1 MRLNVWKYF
10 KKKKKTLF
18 NETHKG
24 VFMAEMKPDKK
35 SLKNILVAED
45 DAYYQIPIY
54 QRPYQWTEENC
65 EKLLDDL
72 LSSYECYKESDYFC
86 GSLVLIAIGID
97 SETNATTYDIVDGQQ
112 RLSTFILLAKVLATL
127 YNKDLNT
134 TSRGLLEKSLGDT
147 DGEKRKRLIFDTIG
161 LNAEKDFQNAL
172 DFFDDLDA
180 SKGKNSKSND
190 PSKGKNSYLKNA
202 ICLKNYLEKKEIV
215 DINDFI
221 RWLYFKV
228 IFIKTTCSN
237 ISMALRIFSVL
248 NARGLPLHAIDVFK
262 VELLKKLAKEKDQE
276 DFVYRWNALRQKCS
290 ENESKFPKRKE
301 NKREKN
307 AAEILF
313 SWYLTYLHP
322 VTSGKNM
329 EERLADQFERLNKT
343 PLEYLKGVEDFY
355 NAYCEVLE
363 MQDRHAHLLSY
374 LASDF
379 WHIIL
384 CTSILHNYSQSEI
397 ETLKELLV
405 KFYYQNW
412 VAEQKEPKKQTNCN
426 IINALK
432 EKKNIDDIIS
442 IVKQYLDKNKIT
454 QNFREKLK
462 DDHLY
467 EKHKKSSKNSWLK
480 SILILVEYFM
490 SDDPKPK
497 RIQMDKNLHVE
508 HILPQKSDPSSQ
520 WAKDFSEEER
530 ERYTHSLANLTLL
543 GGKKNTNAS
552 NLDFQDKKKIYMG
565 EEIRLNKKKPFRVMT
580 CYKMTIDIAHH
591 YTEWTPKSL
600 EKREKELIEIIE
612 SVLTL

>member
-1 MRLNVWKYF
+1 MA
-10 KKKKKTLF
+10 
-18 NETHKG
+18 NESIEG
-24 VFMAEMKPDKK
+24 EAYQ
-35 SLKNILVAED
+35 LKDILATEFS
-45 DAYYQIPIY
+45 AYYQIPIY

-97 SETNATTYDIVDGQQ
+97 SKTNATTYDVVDGQQ
-112 RLSTFILLAKVLATL
+112 RLSTFILLAKVLVTL
-127 YNKDLNT
+127 YDKDLNENCKI
-134 TSRGLLEKSLGDT
+134 SRDFLEKSLGDT
-147 DGEKRKRLIFDTIG
+147 EGEKRKRLIFNTIG
-161 LNAEKDFQNAL
+161 LNTKDDFQDAL
-172 DFFDDLDA
+172 KFFDDLDA
-180 SKGKNSKSND
+180 SKGENSKSNA
-190 PSKGKNSYLKNA
+190 PSKGENNYLKNA
-202 ICLKNYLEKKEIV
+202 ICLINYLREKEIEN
-215 DINDFI
+215 INDFI
-221 RWLYFKV
+221 KWLYFKV
-228 IFIKTTCSN
+228 VFIRTTCSN

-248 NARGLPLHAIDVFK
+248 NARGLPLNATDIFK
-262 VELLKKLAKEKDQE
+262 GELLKKLAKEHEQE
-276 DFVYRWNALRQKCS
+276 EFVSRWNALRQKCS

-301 NKREKN
+301 NKRENN

-343 PLEYLKGVEDFY
+343 PLEYLKSVEDFY

-379 WHIIL
+379 WCIIL
-384 CTSILHNYSQSEI
+384 CTSILHRYSQSEI
-397 ETLKELLV
+397 EALKKLLV

-412 VAEQKEPKKQTNCN
+412 VAEQKEPKRQTNCN
-426 IINALK
+426 IIKALK
-432 EKKNIDDIIS
+432 EKKSVEDIAS
-442 IVKQYLDKNKIT
+442 IVKQYLDGNKIT

-467 EKHKKSSKNSWLK
+467 EKHKKSSKNSWLRP
-480 SILILVEYFM
+480 ILILVEYFM
-490 SDDPKPK
+490 SDDDRPK
-497 RIQMDKNLHVE
+497 RIQTNDFHVE
-508 HILPQKSDPSSQ
+508 HILPQNPDPSSQ
-520 WAKDFSEEER
+520 WVKDFSEEER
-530 ERYTHSLANLTLL
+530 EHYTHSLANLTLL
-543 GGKKNTNAS
+543 GGKKNTEAS
-552 NLDFQDKKKIYMG
+552 NLDFKDKKKIYMG
-565 EEIRLNKKKPFRVMT
+565 EEIRSRKTKTSNVMT

-600 EKREKELIEIIE
+600 EKRKEELIKIIE

>member
-1 MRLNVWKYF
+1 
-10 KKKKKTLF
+10 
-18 NETHKG
+18 
-24 VFMAEMKPDKK
+24 MANGSIEGKAHQ
-35 SLKNILVAED
+35 LKDILATELS
-45 DAYYQIPIY
+45 AYYQIPIY

-86 GSLVLIAIGID
+86 GSLVLIAIGKD

-127 YNKDLNT
+127 YYDKDKDLDKAN
-134 TSRGLLEKSLGDT
+134 RDLLEKSLGDT
-147 DGEKRKRLIFDTIG
+147 DKEKRKRLIFNTIG
-161 LNAEKDFQNAL
+161 LNAKDDFQDTL
-172 DFFDDLDA
+172 KFFDDLDA
-180 SKGKNSKSND
+180 SKGEDSKSND

-202 ICLKNYLEKKEIV
+202 ICLKNYLEKKEIA
-215 DINDFI
+215 DIDGFT
-221 RWLYFKV
+221 RWLYHKV

-276 DFVYRWNALRQKCS
+276 DFVYRWNALRQKCLD
-290 ENESKFPKRKE
+290 NESKFPKRKE

-329 EERLADQFERLNKT
+329 EERLADQFENLNKT
-343 PLEYLKGVEDFY
+343 PLEYLDVVEDFY

-379 WHIIL
+379 WCVIL

-397 ETLKELLV
+397 EALKELLV

-412 VAEQKEPKKQTNCN
+412 VAEQKEPKKQTSCN

-480 SILILVEYFM
+480 PILILVEYFM
-490 SDDPKPK
+490 GDDHEPK

-508 HILPQKSDPSSQ
+508 HILPQNPDPSSQ

-543 GGKKNTNAS
+543 GGKKNTKAS
-552 NLDFQDKKKIYMG
+552 NLDFKDKKKIYMG
-565 EEIRLNKKKPFRVMT
+565 EEIRINKKRTFRVMT
-580 CYKMTIDIAHH
+580 CYKMTIDIAHN

>member
-1 MRLNVWKYF
+1 
-10 KKKKKTLF
+10 
-18 NETHKG
+18 
-24 VFMAEMKPDKK
+24 MAKIESKD
-35 SLKNILVAED
+35 SHLRDILKDEL
-45 DAYYQIPIY
+45 YYQIPIY

-86 GSLVLIAIGID
+86 GSLVLIAISED
-97 SETNATTYDIVDGQQ
+97 SKAKTYDIVDGQQ

-127 YNKDLNT
+127 YSERLTEESKDYLQESLNG
-134 TSRGLLEKSLGDT
+134 RYGKKD
-147 DGEKRKRLIFDTIG
+147 RLNFNAIG
-161 LNAEKDFQNAL
+161 FNSKKDFQYAL
-172 DFFDDLDA
+172 TSFNDA
-180 SKGKNSKSND
+180 PVGNNKNN
-190 PSKGKNSYLKNA
+190 YLKNA
-202 ICLKNYLEKKEIV
+202 ICLKNYLRKKEIE

-221 RWLYFKV
+221 EWLYFKV
-228 IFIKTTCSN
+228 VFITITCPDADK
-237 ISMALRIFSVL
+237 ALRIFSVL

-313 SWYLTYLHP
+313 SWYLTYLRP

-343 PLEYLKGVEDFY
+343 PLEYLKSVEDFY

-379 WHIIL
+379 WRVIL

-397 ETLKELLV
+397 EALKELLV

-412 VAEQKEPKKQTNCN
+412 VARKPKKQREQTCCN
-426 IINALK
+426 IIKALK
-432 EKKNIDDIIS
+432 EKQSMEHIDSIAIKNLDEYSVTQHFKENLRDS
-442 IVKQYLDKNKIT
+442 HVYKKQSTKNPYIKP
-454 QNFREKLK
+454 
-462 DDHLY
+462 
-467 EKHKKSSKNSWLK
+467 
-480 SILILVEYFM
+480 ILILVEYFM

-508 HILPQKSDPSSQ
+508 HILPQEPTLSSQ

-543 GGKKNTNAS
+543 GGEKNTEAS
-552 NLDFQDKKKIYMG
+552 NLDFKDKKKIYMG
-565 EEIRLNKKKPFRVMT
+565 EENKLNKKKTSRKKTSRVMT
-580 CYKMTIDIAHH
+580 CYKMTIDIARH

-600 EKREKELIEIIE
+600 EKREKDLMSIIE
-612 SVLTL
+612 NVLTL

>member
-1 MRLNVWKYF
+1 MANESIEGKAYQLKDILATELN
-10 KKKKKTLF
+10 
-18 NETHKG
+18 
-24 VFMAEMKPDKK
+24 
-35 SLKNILVAED
+35 
-45 DAYYQIPIY
+45 AYYQIPIY
-54 QRPYQWTEENC
+54 QRPYQWTEKNC

-86 GSLVLIAIGID
+86 GSLVLIAISKD

-127 YNKDLNT
+127 FLECLTEESKDYLQESLNG
-134 TSRGLLEKSLGDT
+134 RYGKKD
-147 DGEKRKRLIFDTIG
+147 RLNFNAIG
-161 LNAEKDFQNAL
+161 FNSKKDFQYAL
-172 DFFDDLDA
+172 TSFNDA
-180 SKGKNSKSND
+180 PVGNNKNN
-190 PSKGKNSYLKNA
+190 YLKNA
-202 ICLKNYLEKKEIV
+202 ICLKNYLEKKEIEN
-215 DINDFI
+215 INDFI

-262 VELLKKLAKEKDQE
+262 VELLKELAKEKDQE
-276 DFVYRWNALRQKCS
+276 EFVSRWNALRQKCS

-322 VTSGKNM
+322 KTSK
-329 EERLADQFERLNKT
+329 ERMKIRLNTQFDELQKP
-343 PLEYLKGVEDFY
+343 PLEYLDVVEDFY

-374 LASDF
+374 LKDNYWRA
-379 WHIIL
+379 IL
-384 CTSILHNYSQSEI
+384 CASILHDYSESKI
-397 ETLKELLV
+397 EALKELLV
-405 KFYYQNW
+405 KFYYQHW
-412 VAEQKEPKKQTNCN
+412 VAKKSKDQREQTCCN

-442 IVKQYLDKNKIT
+442 IARDNLDKYSVT
-454 QNFREKLK
+454 QHFKENLRDSLV
-462 DDHLY
+462 Y
-467 EKHKKSSKNSWLK
+467 KKQSTNPYIKP
-480 SILILVEYFM
+480 ILILVEYFM
-490 SDDPKPK
+490 SDNANPAYIK
-497 RIQMDKNLHVE
+497 MDDDLHVE
-508 HILPQKSDPSSQ
+508 HILPQKPTLSSQ

-543 GGKKNTNAS
+543 GGKKNTQAS
-552 NLDFQDKKKIYMG
+552 NLDFKDKKKIYMG
-565 EEIRLNKKKPFRVMT
+565 EEIRLNKKKTFRVMT

-600 EKREKELIEIIE
+600 EKREKDLMSIIE
-612 SVLTL
+612 GVLTL